1 MYKKITLIFFQTFT
15 NNQTIWLQPS
25 NENKKTRVKFS
36 VECCSNVKPRT
47 NKSNCDPCDCSLGS
61 YSFLFIPF
69 SFFLLSIYLSYSSL
83 FLCISSSFSFYFC
96 LFLCLSSTF
105 FLFLSY
111 TIFPLF
117 FSLFCVCVFVIIIII
132 IVVIIIIIIFFI
144 IMLSFFSVFYTFQ
157 FLACHFSLFLY
168 FFLSILFFLV
178 FTFLN
183 SLNYL
188 VLTWHKSLLS
198 LHILPCCFLY

>member
-1 MYKKITLIFFQTFT
+1 MYNKLTLIFFQTFR
-15 NNQTIWLQPS
+15 NNQSLWLQPP
-25 NENKKTRVKFS
+25 NENNKRSVKFS
-36 VECCSNVKPRT
+36 DECCSNLKTRT
-47 NKSNCDPCDCSLGS
+47 NKSNCDPCNSSLGS

-69 SFFLLSIYLSYSSL
+69 SFFFLCIYLSYSFL

-96 LFLCLSSTF
+96 LFLCLSSTI
-105 FLFLSY
+105 FLCLSY
-111 TIFPLF
+111 TIFPFF

-132 IVVIIIIIIFFI
+132 IVVIIIIIFFFI
-144 IMLSFFSVFYTFQ
+144 IILSFFSVFYTFQ
-157 FLACHFSLFLY
+157 FLACHFPLFLY
-168 FFLSILFFLV
+168 FFLCILFFLV

-188 VLTWHKSLLS
+188 VLTRHKSRLS

>member
-1 MYKKITLIFFQTFT
+1 MHKKLTLIFFQTFT

-36 VECCSNVKPRT
+36 VECCSNVKART

-105 FLFLSY
+105 FLCLSY
-111 TIFPLF
+111 TIFPFF
-117 FSLFCVCVFVIIIII
+117 FSLFCVCVFVIIAII
-132 IVVIIIIIIFFI
+132 IVIIIIIIIFFYY
-144 IMLSFFSVFYTFQ
+144 YTVI
-157 FLACHFSLFLY
+157 
-168 FFLSILFFLV
+168 FFLCFIPFNFLSAISPYFCIFPFCFVFLV
-178 FTFLN
+178 FTFLK
-183 SLNYL
+183 SFNYL
-188 VLTWHKSLLS
+188 VLTRHKSLSS
-198 LHILPCCFLY
+198 LHILHCCFLY